1 MRKWLVGAGIAVAA
15 IVLVV
20 GGAAFAAS
28 NVSDVQA
35 ARGAAQAAVP
45 FLGRGGFGMQRGD
58 GPGEFGQGGRLHEY
72 LSGALADALSLTPD
86 ELEAGLAEGQS
97 LVEIAEAQGIAE
109 EDLTASFEQVRT
121 EALQAA
127 VDDGALT
134 QEQADWMLE
143 HPAMLRMLTGGRMH
157 GAWGGNWNG
166 SPMGPGFSGPR

>member
-15 IVLVV
+15 IALVV

-28 NVSDVQA
+28 NASDVQA
-35 ARGAAQAAVP
+35 ARGAPQAAVP
-45 FLGRGGFGMQRGD
+45 FLGRGAFGMQPGN

-72 LSGALADALSLTPD
+72 LLVALADALVLTPD

-97 LVEIAEAQGIAE
+97 LVEIAEAQEIAE
-109 EDLTASFEQVRT
+109 DDLSALFERVRT

-127 VDDGALT
+127 AEDGALT
-134 QEQADWMLE
+134 QEQAAWMLE

-157 GAWGGNWNG
+157 SAWGGNWSRG
-166 SPMGPGFSGPR
+166 PMGPGFSGPR